1 MLGFNKKIIPAYF
14 PKTIID
20 KVDDRYVIVLWVP
33 TGIQRP
39 YKVPEHVTS
48 KREKSYKYFIRYNT
62 SSISA
67 TTEQEKELIQMAGRI
82 PFDEQPNSVAGFD
95 DISLVLLEEHL
106 KATGSKL
113 AKQVSKRGVKDIL
126 EEMKLL
132 TGEPERLRIK
142 NAALMMFCE
151 EPDRFFPYM
160 QVDIVKFPNG
170 SVKDP
175 NNFIEVPSIKGSVPS
190 IIKRTMEKL
199 QDMVIEERITKVD
212 YQMEAVRRFS
222 YPYQALEEA
231 VVNAFYHRDYMS
243 YEPVHIE
250 IEPECINIISF
261 PGIDRSVPMDVI
273 KRGERFRTRVYRNRR
288 LGEFLKELHLS
299 EGHSTGVPTIQD
311 ELAKNGSPR
320 AVFETDEDRRGLC
333 VRIPIHPDFL
343 KDIDDSNSK
352 QVDADSSSSK
362 KINIDNDIFE
372 KVDIGNEKVD
382 IQNKQVD
389 IEEGKIKIEIIQEET
404 INRQIVRLKIYEKEL
419 RKLRSSKPTI
429 ENMYQLFQSK
439 GCEQIFGRKDVIEE
453 LGLSP
458 AGASKFIAKLLEANI
473 VKNVKGYGKGRYK
486 FVG

>member
-1 MLGFNKKIIPAYF
+1 
-14 PKTIID
+14 
-20 KVDDRYVIVLWVP
+20 
-33 TGIQRP
+33 
-39 YKVPEHVTS
+39 
-48 KREKSYKYFIRYNT
+48 
-62 SSISA
+62 
-67 TTEQEKELIQMAGRI
+67 
-82 PFDEQPNSVAGFD
+82 
-95 DISLVLLEEHL
+95 
-106 KATGSKL
+106 
-113 AKQVSKRGVKDIL
+113 
-126 EEMKLL
+126 
-132 TGEPERLRIK
+132 
-142 NAALMMFCE
+142 
-151 EPDRFFPYM
+151 
-160 QVDIVKFPNG
+160 
-170 SVKDP
+170 
-175 NNFIEVPSIKGSVPS
+175 
-190 IIKRTMEKL
+190 
-199 QDMVIEERITKVD
+199 
-212 YQMEAVRRFS
+212 
-222 YPYQALEEA
+222 
-231 VVNAFYHRDYMS
+231 MS

-382 IQNKQVD
+382 I
-389 IEEGKIKIEIIQEET
+389 EEGKIKIEIIQEET